1 MLPADSAYL
10 LTQKSV
16 NSKCVLQRNSLCY
29 QQIQPTF
36 LPMLPADSA
45 YLLTQKSVNS
55 KCALQRNSLC
65 YQQIQPTFLP
75 RSQLILS
82 VLFSVIVL
90 CYQQIQPT
98 FLPMLPADSAYL
110 LTQKSVNSKCALQRN
125 SLCYQQIQPT
135 FLPMLPVDSAYLLTY
150 VTSRFSLPSYLVVS

>member
-1 MLPADSAYL
+1 MGCFCSNILIIFRSLYAFFFNFFFFLIKCALQYNSLCYQKIQPTFLPMLPADSAYL

-16 NSKCVLQRNSLCY
+16 NSKCALLRNSLCY
-29 QQIQPTF
+29 QHIQPTF

-75 RSQLILS
+75 SSQLILS
-82 VLFSVIVL
+82 VLFSVIV
-90 CYQQIQPT
+90 
-98 FLPMLPADSAYL
+98 
-110 LTQKSVNSKCALQRN
+110 
-125 SLCYQQIQPT
+125 
-135 FLPMLPVDSAYLLTY
+135 Y